1 MKNLNG
7 EQFRVLLESGANA
20 LYNRKAEVDSMNV
33 FPVPDGDTGTN
44 MSLTIQNGIEEV
56 KKSGSTDLFT
66 ISKVFSRGLLMG
78 ARGNSGVILSQ
89 IFRGLSKYVKDNALT
104 TLSANDFT
112 EALMA
117 GARLAYKAVMKPT
130 EGTILTVLRES
141 AEYGQIYMAEHPEA
155 GVEELFAYVDEEAH
169 ASLQRT
175 PELLSVLKEAGCIDS
190 GGFGYTIILDGFVSA
205 LKGEPVSREDHPSM
219 MNQEEVLSGY
229 RVEAILPI
237 NEEGKAKYDEIR
249 LRKQL
254 SQFGSDIGVFDGGDE
269 ICVSL
274 RTIAPGE
281 VISLV
286 QRYGEF
292 KKVQIEALKEGLR
305 ASLVDG
311 FNQTAQEEKEYG
323 IIAVAAGSG
332 LAKLFKDY
340 QVDYV
345 ISGGQTMNPATE
357 DFVKAIAKV
366 NAHKIFLLPNNS
378 NIILAAKQ
386 AAEVT
391 KDKEVVVIESKSIL
405 QGISACLIF
414 NPNENL
420 IHNTEAMKE
429 AIANVKSGSITY
441 AVKDTTMDGKEIHA
455 GDYMGIFDKE
465 IVSISKDRLESVLG
479 LLKNLIDEDS
489 EIVTIICGEDSNEEE
504 IKQIKTFLDEN
515 YELDLDVQQGNQPV
529 YSYLIGVE

>member
-20 LYNRKAEVDSMNV
+20 LYNRKAEVDAMNV

-56 KKSGSTDLFT
+56 DKSGSTDLFT

-141 AEYGQIYMAEHPEA
+141 AEYGQIYMAEHPNA
-155 GVEELFAYVDEEAH
+155 SVEELIAYVDEEAQ

-190 GGFGYTIILDGFVSA
+190 GGFGYTIILDGFVAA
-205 LKGEPVSREDHPSM
+205 LKGEPVARQDKPSLT
-219 MNQEEVLSGY
+219 NQEEILSGY
-229 RVEAILPI
+229 RVEVILPI
-237 NEEGKAKYDEIR
+237 NEEGKAKYDEVR

-281 VISLV
+281 VVSLI

-292 KKVQIEALKEGLR
+292 KKVQVEALKEGLKV
-305 ASLVDG
+305 SLVDE
-311 FNQTAQEEKEYG
+311 FNQGSQEEKEYG
-323 IIAVAAGSG
+323 IISVAAGSG
-332 LAKLFKDY
+332 LVKLFKDY

-357 DFVKAIAKV
+357 DFIHAIKKV
-366 NAHKIFLLPNNS
+366 NAHKIFILPNNS

-386 AAEVT
+386 AADVI
-391 KDKEVVVIESKSIL
+391 KDKKVVVLESKSIL

-414 NPNENL
+414 NPNESLNE
-420 IHNTEAMKE
+420 NQKAMQE

-441 AVKDTTMDGKEIHA
+441 AVKDTSMDGKEIHA
-455 GDYMGIFDKE
+455 GDYMGIHDKE
-465 IVSISKDRLESVLG
+465 IVSISKNRLESALG
-479 LLKNLIDEDS
+479 LLKSLIDEKS
-489 EIVTIICGEDSNEEE
+489 EIVTIICGEDANEEE
-504 IKQIKTFLDEN
+504 TNQIKSFLDEN
-515 YELDLDVQQGNQPV
+515 YEVDVDIQQGNQPV
-529 YSYLIGVE
+529 YTYLIGIE